1 MPRGQRER
9 ERAQQKKERKRQH
22 EEATS
27 PVADMPGEDEGEAAP
42 DPALLQ
48 AAAEIAAQLG
58 ETEDEPRGTILRIV
72 QQLGEAV
79 AREYVQETLA
89 VEAQGGLWLGDGS
102 RRRTPGGVFFYLVRQ
117 RAPKPERLA
126 IFYPEYDQIAALS
139 AEELAPLLA
148 GADQW
153 PRAAAQRIR
162 VRLAGRPAKIPPP
175 DVPADTPYV
184 VFSLKSG
191 PEQAPPL
198 AKGLSPVGAA
208 TTYRVLATTDQ
219 WLKIAPALLGQ
230 PDARIGVSGDVA
242 VSPKRPD
249 MITVRAHNIKLI
261 VAPADGAD
269 ETGKRDDD
277 G

>member
-1 MPRGQRER
+1 
-9 ERAQQKKERKRQH
+9 
-22 EEATS
+22 
-27 PVADMPGEDEGEAAP
+27 
-42 DPALLQ
+42 
-48 AAAEIAAQLG
+48 
-58 ETEDEPRGTILRIV
+58 
-72 QQLGEAV
+72 
-79 AREYVQETLA
+79 
-89 VEAQGGLWLGDGS
+89 
-102 RRRTPGGVFFYLVRQ
+102 
-117 RAPKPERLA
+117 
-126 IFYPEYDQIAALS
+126 
-139 AEELAPLLA
+139 
-148 GADQW
+148 
-153 PRAAAQRIR
+153 
-162 VRLAGRPAKIPPP
+162 LAGRPAKIPPP

-219 WLKIAPALLGQ
+219 WLKIAPALLGR

-261 VAPADGAD
+261 VAPAAGAD
-269 ETGKRDDD
+269 ETGKGDED